1 MKTCNKCGETKEFS
15 EFHKANKLP
24 DGYQYNCKS
33 CKKSMAED
41 WYYNKGGK
49 QKNKISGQKYKA
61 SNRKKVNDKAR
72 KQYKKH
78 RIKILERLKIKRQ
91 ENPEWREELYEK
103 TKSWREKNKEYFKE
117 YMKKYHSKH
126 YQDNKEKYYESSVQ
140 RKAVKLNAIPSYLK
154 DCKVEKRR
162 MLNTYKLSIAI
173 TKATGTQHHVD
184 HMWPLADGGPHWS
197 GNLQIITATEN
208 VRKHATVDPTIKA
221 TIQEMLIE
229 EEKMRYAQH

>member
-1 MKTCNKCGETKEFS
+1 MKTCTKCGETKDFS

-33 CKKSMAED
+33 CKKAIAED

-49 QKNKISGQKYKA
+49 QKSKINDQQYKIK
-61 SNRKKVNDKAR
+61 NRKKVNAKAR
-72 KQYKKH
+72 KEYKKH

-91 ENPEWREELYEK
+91 ENAEWREELNK
-103 TKSWREKNKEYFKE
+103 KKKIWAEKNKEYVKD
-117 YMKKYHSKH
+117 YNKKYKVKH
-126 YQDNKEKYYESSVQ
+126 YQDNKEKYYGTAAQ
-140 RKAVKLNAIPSYLK
+140 RKALKLNAIPSYLK
-154 DCKVEKRR
+154 DCEFEKRR

-197 GNLQIITATEN
+197 GNLQIITAEEN
-208 VRKHATVDPTIKA
+208 LRKNSTVDPTIKA

-229 EEKMRYAQH
+229 EEQMRYAQH

>member
-33 CKKSMAED
+33 CKKVIAED

-49 QKNKISGQKYKA
+49 QKNKITGQQY
-61 SNRKKVNDKAR
+61 KVNNREKVNAKAR
-72 KQYKKH
+72 KEYKKY

-91 ENPEWREELYEK
+91 ENAEWREELNKKKK
-103 TKSWREKNKEYFKE
+103 TWAEKNKEYVKD
-117 YMKKYHSKH
+117 YSKKYKAKH
-126 YQDNKEKYYESSVQ
+126 YQDNKEKYCGRAAQ
-140 RKAVKLNAIPSYLK
+140 RKALKLNAIPSYLK

-197 GNLQIITATEN
+197 GNLQIITAEEN
-208 VRKHATVDPTIKA
+208 LRKHATVDPTVKA

-229 EEKMRYAQH
+229 EEQMRYAQY